1 MTEADPSTSSSN
13 ADGQSSLSNTR
24 LHCLQVDAAA
34 VPQTQANGDKF
45 DLFKLL
51 GKPKGTSIANCTDNI
66 IYMTEKD
73 VCMRLADDPIKSAR
87 LASKSRLQYVQ
98 LAGLLNLAGYKYHTP
113 SAEIPKDVFRE
124 LEQRY
129 CIFQSEEPAE
139 QLYVDILH
147 VDKAEKLSRDLGIY
161 ETCRQFFHA
170 VRNRARTYIP
180 LRCGTCRQR
189 WDRWTTSFCFWS
201 QVHCKHGRNIPFKDL
216 VFRICKCNLAFVTI
230 DDFKAHLA
238 EEECFNFDG

>member
-13 ADGQSSLSNTR
+13 AD
-24 LHCLQVDAAA
+24 AAD
-34 VPQTQANGDKF
+34 PQTRTNSDKF
-45 DLFKLL
+45 DIFKLL
-51 GKPKGTSIANCTDNI
+51 GKPGGTPIANRPDNI

-73 VCMRLADDPIKSAR
+73 ICMRLADDPIKSAR
-87 LASKSRLQYVQ
+87 LASITRFQYVR

-113 SAEIPKDVFRE
+113 SAEIPNDVFHE
-124 LEQRY
+124 LSRQY
-129 CIFQSEEPAE
+129 SIFKS
-139 QLYVDILH
+139 VNVLH
-147 VDKAEKLSRDLGIY
+147 VDKAEKLSKDLGIY

-180 LRCGTCRQR
+180 LRCGNCRQR
-189 WDRWTTSFCFWS
+189 YDRWTTSFCFWS

-238 EEECFNFDG
+238 EEGCFNFDG